1 MPGRRLPV
9 YLPIAGPGGG
19 AHSAIKREPRGQP
32 KAPPMPVDHP
42 AGLAPAV
49 PLPHLRKIAF
59 ATGALLMA
67 LALYAAHAFF
77 G

>member
-1 MPGRRLPV
+1 
-9 YLPIAGPGGG
+9 
-19 AHSAIKREPRGQP
+19 
-32 KAPPMPVDHP
+32 MPVEHP
-42 AGLAPAV
+42 AGLAPAA

-67 LALYAAHAFF
+67 LALYAAHAFL